1 MLAFYSCF
9 PNKRACTM
17 YKYCYNKIEGGDEMR
32 LIANCIGLT
41 DQELEKL
48 NIKTD
53 ASLRVTTRNGL
64 TQVKA
69 VGIYDDLIEILTII
83 TTFHTFEVH
92 LE

>member
-1 MLAFYSCF
+1 
-9 PNKRACTM
+9 
-17 YKYCYNKIEGGDEMR
+17 MR

-53 ASLRVTTRNGL
+53 ASLRVITRNGL

>member
-1 MLAFYSCF
+1 M
-9 PNKRACTM
+9 K
-17 YKYCYNKIEGGDEMR
+17 

-53 ASLRVTTRNGL
+53 ASLRVITRNGL